1 MPNFRC
7 PHCGS
12 PVMIRGHRWECGWC
26 GDSGE
31 FRSQDGNNDAS
42 IESALEDLE
51 QGVHAIL
58 NGMESYYHNEEE
70 AKTPTWELTAYGIT
84 SALLKVGRV
93 KSEAVRLLQVFYQR
107 YPVCTAEDILS
118 AVRQGMPAFASKYRL
133 SALAVAVSGTTCL
146 LLRCVRSWT
155 AYVRFGAF
163 SPAKIKSSCL
173 PAGRL
178 GWINRMEHID
188 WVILVLR
195 HAVHEPLRQANS

>member
-31 FRSQDGNNDAS
+31 FGSQHGNNDAS

-51 QGVHAIL
+51 QGVYAIL
-58 NGMESYYHNEEE
+58 NGMECYYHNEEV

-93 KSEAVRLLQVFYQR
+93 KSEAVRLLQAFYQR

-118 AVRQGMPAFASKYRL
+118 AVRQGTPAFASKYRL
-133 SALAVAVSGTTCL
+133 SALAVGGFWNHVP
-146 LLRCVRSWT
+146 
-155 AYVRFGAF
+155 
-163 SPAKIKSSCL
+163 PA
-173 PAGRL
+173 A
-178 GWINRMEHID
+178 
-188 WVILVLR
+188 
-195 HAVHEPLRQANS
+195 LRQILDGLCQVWSLFSGEDPEQLLTSWKAWLDQ